1 MFPSKR
7 TILPNK
13 ASISPVF
20 SAVLSE
26 ILKIDQNYLVKLIAT
41 WRRKAVVTFG
51 KRIYIYIYIPTETLI
66 PRRGNSYSR

>member
-51 KRIYIYIYIPTETLI
+51 KRIYIYIPTETLI